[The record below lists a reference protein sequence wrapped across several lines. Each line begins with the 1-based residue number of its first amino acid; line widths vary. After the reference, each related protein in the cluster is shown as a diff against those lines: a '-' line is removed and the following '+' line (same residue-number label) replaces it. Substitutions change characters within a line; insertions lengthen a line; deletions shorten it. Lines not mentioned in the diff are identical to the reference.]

1 MWSLEV
7 GGSSPNLEPIAT
19 FLREMGFEGHLEQR
33 GSLVVIHLGMAH
45 RARLLSDS
53 QLRIRLIQLAQS
65 AGFFKVALGI
75 DKVKENVIL
84 YSYKVV

>member
-1 MWSLEV
+1 
-7 GGSSPNLEPIAT
+7 
-19 FLREMGFEGHLEQR
+19 MGFEGHLEQR